1 MASES
6 NLTLHNAIKV
16 HMDNLALLRK
26 PLDEL
31 QREIPS
37 MADLDDESETNIAEV
52 RRILAKV
59 DEMRAQRAK
68 LAEELRAETHGDDI
82 TAKLMAQT
90 QQKAD
95 GGGGH
100 DEDALRKV
108 FDVELKK
115 YEPKIKVRKEGRV
128 CHLVD
133 IFGNIGNIYF
143 KFDIY
148 NLQGVSGFDR
158 YFTPLLSRY

>member
-1 MASES
+1 M
-6 NLTLHNAIKV
+6 
-16 HMDNLALLRK
+16 
-26 PLDEL
+26 
-31 QREIPS
+31 
-37 MADLDDESETNIAEV
+37 
-52 RRILAKV
+52 
-59 DEMRAQRAK
+59 DEMRAQRVK

-95 GGGGH
+95 GAGGH

-115 YEPKIKVRKEGRV
+115 YEPKIKVRKEVRV

-148 NLQGVSGFDR
+148 NLHTLDCSPLYYPLTLCFVLVHSSEWRPGVIGFFQGDTFV
-158 YFTPLLSRY
+158 